1 MKSVLMSI
9 KPKYCE
15 LIAAGKKTIEV
26 RKTKPRIETP
36 FKCFYYECKGKEI
49 CKIID
54 IPKEQGGGQLM
65 WTQAVCEDENGKIF
79 KVFPLNRLVFCDNKF
94 KKYFKE
100 D

>member
-1 MKSVLMSI
+1 MKIDS
-9 KPKYCE
+9 E
-15 LIAAGKKTIEV
+15 LRPCLVDGKKAVFHCWEQCAKVLEPSLI
-26 RKTKPRIETP
+26 
-36 FKCFYYECKGKEI
+36 KG
-49 CKIID
+49 
-54 IPKEQGGGQLM
+54 GHNGGQLM